1 MKAIFL
7 TLAITT
13 ALLACNQQKHLTVP
27 QEFECFN
34 SPRVFI
40 KYKQPINGYTVKAMW
55 LPYVSQD
62 GTTGETGL
70 TTLLHFKSADNE
82 FTINLEAKH
91 IIDTLC
97 YKYPHLKDGD
107 VLYWD
112 YAPKD
117 SNEVLPKYSPFSFYD
132 VDFDGEEELLI
143 TNYLNGAKSYN
154 TYSVYK
160 IHTYYAELMKDE
172 PFNYLDNSAVFDS
185 INKTIITTSTGG
197 HGSIYT
203 YTYQLKDYETMYDDR
218 PVTVSKFEL
227 VKADITDYE
236 EHRVYQRKGNKLER
250 LSSIR

>member
-1 MKAIFL
+1 MKAIL
-7 TLAITT
+7 LLATTIT
-13 ALLACNQQKHLTVP
+13 LLACNQQRRSTVP

-97 YKYPHLKDGD
+97 YHYPHLKDGD

-112 YAPKD
+112 YVPKD
-117 SNEVLPKYSPFSFYD
+117 SNEVLPNYSPFSFYD
-132 VDFDGEEELLI
+132 VDFDGKEELLI
-143 TNYLNGAKSYN
+143 TNYQNGSYSNN
-154 TYSVYK
+154 TYKVYK
-160 IHTYYAELMKDE
+160 IHEYYAELMTDE
-172 PFNYLDNSAVFDS
+172 PFNHLETSTKFDS

-197 HGSIYT
+197 QGSVYT
-203 YTYQLKDYETMYDDR
+203 YTYQLKGYETMYGDK
-218 PVTVSKFEL
+218 PMTIPKFEL
-227 VKADITDYE
+227 VQADITDDKG
-236 EHRVYQRKGNKLER
+236 HRVYQRKGDKLER
-250 LSSIR
+250 LSNIR